1 MPSPADLGDWVPLAA
16 AAAAGYVLGSL
27 PFGYLVAR
35 SRGVNIFEVGSRSPG
50 ATNVRRVL
58 GSGPGNMVFVL
69 DMLKGAVAAGWPL
82 FFLMVYL
89 FRAQRQAAGS
99 GHPNDFLPAVLA
111 AYRLVGLMGYV
122 GLAFALLGHS
132 FSCFTRFRG
141 GKGVATAAGG
151 LLVLMPYVA
160 LISTAIWLIVFYTT
174 RYVSLAS
181 ILAALCLPVLAVL
194 FGRGPIGIGVASLVA
209 LFVVIRHR
217 TNIRRL
223 LNGTENKFQ
232 RQKAVVDQPPQEAKP

>member
-1 MPSPADLGDWVPLAA
+1 MPNPADLGSLPAPLLAA
-16 AAAAGYVLGSL
+16 AVLGYLLGSL

-58 GSGPGNMVFVL
+58 GRAPGNTVFAL
-69 DMLKGAVAAGWPL
+69 DLLKGALSAALPL
-82 FFLMVYL
+82 L
-89 FRAQRQAAGS
+89 
-99 GHPNDFLPAVLA
+99 AVLHLVHGHGQPPGDASAPDPAGLLA
-111 AYRLVGLMGYV
+111 AARFAALAGYV

-151 LLVLMPYVA
+151 MLVLMPYLA
-160 LISTAIWLIVFYTT
+160 LVSGAIWLVVFYAT

-181 ILAALCLPVLAVL
+181 ILAALSLPVTALL
-194 FGRGPIGIGVASLVA
+194 LGREAIGIWVTIAVAI
-209 LFVVIRHR
+209 FVVIRHR
-217 TNIRRL
+217 ANVGRL
-223 LNGTENKFQ
+223 FRGTEKKFE
-232 RQKAVVDQPPQEAKP
+232 RKKPGEPPLGGKP